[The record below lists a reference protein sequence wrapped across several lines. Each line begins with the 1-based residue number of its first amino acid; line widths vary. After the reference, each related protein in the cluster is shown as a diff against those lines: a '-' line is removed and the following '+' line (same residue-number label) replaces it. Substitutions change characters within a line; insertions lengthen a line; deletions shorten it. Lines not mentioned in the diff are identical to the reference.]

1 MTKSIIRFSI
11 KTMNLYTEVLN
22 ALRIVNDP
30 KEDSLCRMI
39 NHETLTKIK
48 KLLDEELAE
57 YPLISVDDE
66 QT

>member
-1 MTKSIIRFSI
+1 
-11 KTMNLYTEVLN
+11 MNLYTEVLN